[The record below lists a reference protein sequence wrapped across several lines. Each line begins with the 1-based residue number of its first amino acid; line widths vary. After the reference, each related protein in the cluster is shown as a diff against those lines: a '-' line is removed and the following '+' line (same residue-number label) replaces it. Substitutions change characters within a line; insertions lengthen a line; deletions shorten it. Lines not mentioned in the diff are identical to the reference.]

1 METHPRTVGC
11 SRLPHAIFNGV
22 YVGTGLNWEKPFGNA
37 TLFAGLR
44 AEWSYNWMN
53 LLAPNNSDI
62 IDVNLLMNF
71 GVRF

>member
-1 METHPRTVGC
+1 M
-11 SRLPHAIFNGV
+11 
-22 YVGTGLNWEKPFGNA
+22 YVVTGLNWEKPFGNA